1 MPYKLDG
8 SREYRSFAV
17 PMAPVQGPE
26 KHPYMVEGYATT
38 FDEPYEMYGG
48 WSERISS
55 SALAGADMSD
65 VIFQLN
71 HEGAPMARLSNDSMS
86 LEINGHGL
94 LVRAFL
100 GGSQPGRDLFEA
112 ITNGLVTQMSW
123 GFSIADDGV
132 DEDYQ
137 TRTSTIT
144 RVKKVFDVSAVS
156 IPANPGTEIHARSY
170 LDGVIEAARRESSRR
185 ADVER
190 RRRAAAALR
199 IR

>member
-1 MPYKLDG
+1 
-8 SREYRSFAV
+8 
-17 PMAPVQGPE
+17 MAPVSDSE
-26 KHPYMVEGYATT
+26 KPPYEVEGYATT
-38 FDEPYEMYGG
+38 FEDSYEMYGG
-48 WSERISS
+48 WTERIARN
-55 SALAGADMSD
+55 ALDGADMGD

-71 HEGAPMARLSNDSMS
+71 HEGAPMARLSNQSMW
-86 LEINGHGL
+86 LDVDEHGL
-94 LVRAFL
+94 HVRAFL
-100 GGSQPGRDLFEA
+100 GGSQPGRDLYEA
-112 ITNGLVTQMSW
+112 ITNGLVTRMSW